1 MSSSRR
7 VALPE
12 LEVANAQFVTP
23 RLAFGGDLAP
33 GFGQAR
39 RQLDDLVG
47 AGITHIVDLRDE
59 WSDQSL
65 VTGWAPGIAY
75 LHHRVED
82 AGQRIPAEWF
92 EGLLEWVEAAWQEP
106 GSKVLVHCHMGVNR
120 APSAAFAL
128 LLAQGWPVRD
138 ALNALRRVRPI
149 ALIDY
154 AADALDWHLARTGAG
169 RYSRAGARRSLTM
182 WRRANQLD
190 TREVIRRIR
199 AVESEPAT
207 WCISLDPSGVA
218 ELAEAVEGHRTPAVA
233 FGVVREPG
241 DLAMRDRMLLWALG
255 PGGGIVGS
263 GLVIGPPQPDGEG
276 GAALPVALLA
286 FDAEPLL
293 RAELVSLVLP
303 AGVPLPGGGGNPE
316 RLSEAQ
322 LTAISIAADLRTAQG

>member
-1 MSSSRR
+1 MKSTRA
-7 VALPE
+7 ALPA

-33 GFGQAR
+33 EFGTAR
-39 RQLDDLVG
+39 RQLDDLVA
-47 AGITHIVDLRDE
+47 AGVTHIVDLRDE
-59 WSDQSL
+59 WSDESL

-138 ALNALRRVRPI
+138 ALAALRRARPVAI
-149 ALIDY
+149 IDY

-169 RYSRAGARRSLTM
+169 RYARAGARRSLTM
-182 WRRANQLD
+182 WRRAHQLD

-199 AVESEPAT
+199 EVEAEPAT
-207 WCISLDPSGVA
+207 WCISLDPSGVT
-218 ELAEAVEGHRTPAVA
+218 ELATVVGGRRTPAVA
-233 FGVVREPG
+233 FGVESQP
-241 DLAMRDRMLLWALG
+241 DSLAMRDRMLLWALG

-263 GLVIGPPQPDGEG
+263 GLVIGPPQPDGRG

-286 FDAEPLL
+286 FSDEPLL
-293 RAELVSLVLP
+293 PAELLSLVLP
-303 AGVPLPGGGGNPE
+303 AGVPLPGAGENPE
-316 RLSEAQ
+316 RLTGAQ
-322 LTAISIAADLRTAQG
+322 LAAISIAADLRNQTA